1 MQSEHAKLKNKEAL
15 KWYDGYKHN
24 IVSLTASNNKALL
37 PRNCKLKVSSCEYLN
52 KQATLA

>member
-1 MQSEHAKLKNKEAL
+1 MQSEYAKLKNKEAL

-37 PRNCKLKVSSCEYLN
+37 PRNCKPKVSSCEYLN
-52 KQATLA
+52 IQATLA